1 MTQQELERLTRDYL
15 AVSFEEIEE
24 RLALNWTPGGLEI
37 YSSQLNERCH
47 ELSYALSVADVS
59 SALPHA
65 RAMAPQADERFH
77 RKLARRLIEVQ
88 LSTAAAEIK
97 AISGEPLSRPM
108 DLASVS
114 ALAPSEPPQVT
125 ATVSEISAMYHEE
138 RVSRG
143 KWTARTAE
151 QGLKIFS
158 VVAELL
164 GNKPIGDVT
173 KEDVRRLGLDV
184 AKLPANMSKLYPG
197 LTPAEVL
204 ARTADDDSVA
214 RLEPRSVNKYYQHVR
229 TLFAWA
235 VEHDHIAQS
244 PASILR
250 NVEEGRAQDARKA
263 LDDADIKALFDHVAL
278 KAREPY
284 GHWIPRILAYTG
296 CRLGEAAQL
305 RTIDVRQVQGVW
317 VFDFNRETEQ
327 KDRKNIKT
335 DGGVRQVPIHPRLIE
350 LGLIEFVESVKED
363 FLFPERMRYTEDE
376 TRSNTDLLSKQ
387 LNRWLRNAGVNDP
400 KKQVQSFRGT
410 VATRL
415 KELGTPD
422 YQIAEILGHENDN
435 ITTGRYGKRTNLTI
449 LSNVL
454 ATLTLPV

>member
-1 MTQQELERLTRDYL
+1 MLQIRGKVFTSRILVPSRLQGLLGRVEITKSLRTTDAREAARRLSLWESHVGILLDHVRRRGVRMTQQELERLTRDYL

-65 RAMAPQADERFH
+65 WAMAPQADERFH

-263 LDDADIKALFDHVAL
+263 LD
-278 KAREPY
+278 ARASP
-284 GHWIPRILAYTG
+284 T
-296 CRLGEAAQL
+296 
-305 RTIDVRQVQGVW
+305 
-317 VFDFNRETEQ
+317 
-327 KDRKNIKT
+327 
-335 DGGVRQVPIHPRLIE
+335 
-350 LGLIEFVESVKED
+350 
-363 FLFPERMRYTEDE
+363 
-376 TRSNTDLLSKQ
+376 
-387 LNRWLRNAGVNDP
+387 
-400 KKQVQSFRGT
+400 
-410 VATRL
+410 
-415 KELGTPD
+415 
-422 YQIAEILGHENDN
+422 
-435 ITTGRYGKRTNLTI
+435 
-449 LSNVL
+449 
-454 ATLTLPV
+454 